1 VRTLKTVPTK
11 PPHEPTISPG
21 DDTWFASDSPTSSF
35 SAVFEDNGETG
46 YFYACERSG
55 ERTSILD
62 AVHIYN
68 VRNVID
74 REIESRGDIVWSSD
88 GLKAAL
94 LLNGHAH
101 AVIDFSAQRAYCRL
115 NFPPP
120 GGAWRGPE
128 REPWDDSLMRWFGS
142 GQHG

>member
-1 VRTLKTVPTK
+1 MSPQFL
-11 PPHEPTISPG
+11 PG
-21 DDTWFASDSPTSSF
+21 DETWFASDSPTSNF

-55 ERTSILD
+55 EQTSLLD

-68 VRNVID
+68 VRNVVD
-74 REIESRGDIVWSSD
+74 REIESRGEILWSSD

-94 LLNGHAH
+94 LLNGHPH
-101 AVIDFSAQRAYCRL
+101 AVIDFSGQRAYCRS

-120 GGAWRGPE
+120 GGAWRAQE
-128 REPWDDSLMRWFGS
+128 REPWDDSLMRWFGN